1 MQEIIFARGKNFSV
15 MKMNNVEKFVERW
28 TDRGDEKSDSQTLWI
43 DLLTNIFEVRN
54 VAEFIFFRGARSTSA

>member
-1 MQEIIFARGKNFSV
+1 